1 MSERREWIDR
11 AHASLSV
18 RQQCE
23 LLGLARSSWYYE
35 PVPDSDRNLRLM
47 RLIDEQYLS
56 RPYFGQ
62 RRMTIWLRQ
71 QGHLVNVKR
80 VRRLMQI
87 MGLEAIHPGP
97 RLSLTS
103 PEHRVFPY
111 LLRGV
116 TIDRPDQ
123 VWSTDITYVPLARGF
138 LYLVAVIDWFS
149 RKVLSWELS
158 NSMEVGFCVS
168 ALESALSA
176 GQPEIFNTDQGSQ
189 FTSPQFTSVLSSRG
203 IAISMDGRGRAL
215 DNVFIERF
223 WRTLKYED
231 IYLKAYAA
239 GDDLF
244 AGLTEYITF
253 YNDARPH
260 MSLSYRTPSEVY
272 LAT

>member
-11 AHASLSV
+11 AHAALSV
-18 RQQCE
+18 RQQCD
-23 LLGLARSSWYYE
+23 LLGLPRSSLYYE
-35 PVPDSDRNLRLM
+35 PVPDSDLNLRLM
-47 RLIDEQYLS
+47 RMIDEQYLI

-71 QGHLVNVKR
+71 QGHPVNVKR

-97 RLSLTS
+97 RLSLAS

-158 NSMEVGFCVS
+158 NSLEVGFCVS
-168 ALESALSA
+168 ALESALSVS
-176 GQPEIFNTDQGSQ
+176 QPEIFNTDQGSQ

-244 AGLTEYITF
+244 AGLTEYIAF
-253 YNDARPH
+253 YNDERPH

>member
-1 MSERREWIDR
+1 MSVSSANCWACRE
-11 AHASLSV
+11 
-18 RQQCE
+18 
-23 LLGLARSSWYYE
+23 ARLYYE
-35 PVPDSDRNLRLM
+35 PVPDSDLNLQLM

-80 VRRLMQI
+80 VRRLLQI

-97 RLSLTS
+97 RLSLAS

-123 VWSTDITYVPLARGF
+123 VWSTDIMYVPLARGF

-158 NSMEVGFCVS
+158 NSLEVGFCVS
-168 ALESALSA
+168 ALESALSVS
-176 GQPEIFNTDQGSQ
+176 QPEIFNTDQGSQ
-189 FTSPQFTSVLSSRG
+189 FTSPQFTNVLSSRG
-203 IAISMDGRGRAL
+203 IAISMDESSRPPGHDDDSRQMPSSRQSRRPPTIAPASWKVASQCDSKSDGLCRGTSP
-215 DNVFIERF
+215 NC
-223 WRTLKYED
+223 
-231 IYLKAYAA
+231 
-239 GDDLF
+239 
-244 AGLTEYITF
+244 
-253 YNDARPH
+253 
-260 MSLSYRTPSEVY
+260 PSW
-272 LAT
+272 

>member
-11 AHASLSV
+11 AHAALSV
-18 RQQCE
+18 RQQCD
-23 LLGLARSSWYYE
+23 LLGLPRSSLYYE
-35 PVPDSDRNLRLM
+35 PVPDSDLNLRLM
-47 RLIDEQYLS
+47 RMIDEQYLI

-71 QGHLVNVKR
+71 QGHQVNVKR

-97 RLSLTS
+97 RLSLAS

-158 NSMEVGFCVS
+158 NSLEVGFC
-168 ALESALSA
+168 E
-176 GQPEIFNTDQGSQ
+176 PW
-189 FTSPQFTSVLSSRG
+189 SVLK
-203 IAISMDGRGRAL
+203 ISGWLTDNADSNALTQKPTSKLFDNSHDRTFRLNQSITATKYKNPRA
-215 DNVFIERF
+215 NG
-223 WRTLKYED
+223 T
-231 IYLKAYAA
+231 
-239 GDDLF
+239 
-244 AGLTEYITF
+244 
-253 YNDARPH
+253 
-260 MSLSYRTPSEVY
+260 
-272 LAT
+272 